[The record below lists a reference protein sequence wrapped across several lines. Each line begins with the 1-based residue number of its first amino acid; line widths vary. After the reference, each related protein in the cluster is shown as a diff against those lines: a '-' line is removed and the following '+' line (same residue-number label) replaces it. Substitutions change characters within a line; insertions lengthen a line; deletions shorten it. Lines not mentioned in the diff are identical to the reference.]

1 VTAPLAASTD
11 LLLALAVLALVLFAV
26 ALLARLGRP
35 LLEVVGPTRAPFL
48 TLLLGLGLLF
58 LAGQGRELIDGLDE
72 APPHHL
78 LWFAIALFYWS
89 FQCWHWAR
97 VELYLAFGTDRA
109 GWGARAR
116 TITLLP
122 RLYGVAVHGMALA
135 AIAWSARATRPGPA
149 IFLPVLA
156 VLLSLALFLLLVDRR
171 LALLDAIERKGR
183 LPGALARLWTTRR
196 IEAGA
201 PLRRAIPRLAPLSL
215 LVLAGSLL
223 VFFYNA
229 WMGGL
234 WPVETGA
241 RYGSAAIAFGG
252 LGSWVAILSI
262 LALASRV
269 FRFPVLAA
277 LVLARVVLG
286 LLVDEHRVRTDPGS
300 VWAGPEA
307 DPRPTL
313 AAELDRW
320 GSLLPGDAE
329 GPVPVVLVATA
340 GGGLR
345 AAWWTAVALADLVA
359 RYPGLERHVV
369 AVSGV
374 SGGALGAT
382 VFAACLRREQE
393 RARADPPFD
402 RGRIRACVRAVLAR
416 DFLAPTLVALLYTD
430 ALGPA
435 LGEPLGWG
443 GRAAALEN
451 AWAAA
456 FDALPERAVRGDGSW
471 SNPLA
476 ERFLEFAPGDPADWQ
491 PILFLNA
498 THEERG
504 RRVVASRVRIDQP
517 PFLDAWDLH
526 RLLGRDLWTVTAV
539 HNSARFSFVSPAGL
553 LRGPPPEDEKRGHLV
568 DGGYFENF
576 GAVTLLEAT
585 RAILDRLGDG
595 RRFLPIVVQITSDP
609 ALSGH
614 DLVRDGPCGAPSALP
629 FEPEDARSPWTV
641 ANEALAPLAAI
652 LATRE
657 ARGLLAVRELAR
669 TLRCGRQSPGAPEPA
684 FVHLAMCGAE
694 DRRPALGWVLDSG
707 SRAAIE
713 RGLAPEGCNREELR
727 ELDRA
732 LAAARPVLAAPLQP

>member
-1 VTAPLAASTD
+1 MTAAIAPSTD
-11 LLLALAVLALVLFAV
+11 LLLALAVLALVLLAV
-26 ALLARLGRP
+26 RLLARLGRP
-35 LLEVVGPTRAPFL
+35 LLEVAAPTRAPLL
-48 TLLLGLGLLF
+48 TLLVGFALLF

-72 APPHHL
+72 APSRHL

-97 VELYLAFGTDRA
+97 VELYLAFGTDRT

-116 TITLLP
+116 PITLLP

-135 AIAWSARATRPGPA
+135 AIAWSAWATRPGAA
-149 IFLPVLA
+149 ILLPVLA

-183 LPGALARLWTTRR
+183 VPGALARLWTTRE
-196 IEAGA
+196 IEPGT
-201 PLRRAIPRLAPLSL
+201 PLRAAVPRLAPLSL

-252 LGSWVAILSI
+252 LGSWVAIASI

-277 LVLARVVLG
+277 LVLARILLG

-300 VWAGPEA
+300 AWAGPEA

-320 GSLLPGDAE
+320 RSLHANAPA
-329 GPVPVVLVATA
+329 GPVPVVLVASA

-345 AAWWTAVALADLVA
+345 AAWWTAIALADLVE
-359 RYPGLERHVV
+359 RYPGLERHIV

-374 SGGALGAT
+374 SGGSLGAV
-382 VFAACLRREQE
+382 VFAACLGREEE
-393 RARADPPFD
+393 RARGERPLD
-402 RGRIRACVRAVLAR
+402 RGRIRTCVRAVLAN

-435 LGEPLGWG
+435 LTEPLGWG

-456 FDALPERAVRGDGSW
+456 FDALPERVLRADGSW

-476 ERFLEFAPGDPADWQ
+476 GRFLELAGTERVGWQ

-504 RRVVASRVRIDQP
+504 RRVITSRVRIDQP

-526 RLLGRDLWTVTAV
+526 RLSGRDLWTVSAV

-553 LRGPPPEDEKRGHLV
+553 LRGPAPAEEKRGHLV

-585 RAILDRLGDG
+585 REILGRLGDE
-595 RRFLPIVVQITSDP
+595 RRFLPIVIQITSDP
-609 ALSGH
+609 ALAGH
-614 DLVRDGPCGAPSALP
+614 DLVREGPCGTPAPLP
-629 FEPEDARSPWTV
+629 FAPEDAHSPWTI

-669 TLRCGRQSPGAPEPA
+669 TLRCRERSSDAPEPA
-684 FVHLAMCGAE
+684 FVHLAMCGTE
-694 DRRPALGWVLDSG
+694 ERRPALGWVLDSG
-707 SRAAIE
+707 SRRAIE
-713 RGLAPEGCNREELR
+713 RGLEPEGCNREELR

-732 LAAARPVLAAPLQP
+732 LAAARPVLAASLHP